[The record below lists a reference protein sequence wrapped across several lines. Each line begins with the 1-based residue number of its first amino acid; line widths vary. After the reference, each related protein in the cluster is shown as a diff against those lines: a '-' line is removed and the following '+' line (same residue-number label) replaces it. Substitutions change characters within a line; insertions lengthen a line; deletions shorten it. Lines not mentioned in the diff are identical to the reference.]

1 MSLRA
6 LSSAIRARP
15 GLAIYALLMRLYR
28 CTATSEQ
35 QTAELGR
42 ALGALLRPG
51 DVVGLDGPLGAGKTT
66 LTRAIAAGMGLDP
79 RQVSSPT
86 FAIVNE
92 YEGEGAGGLAHL
104 DAYRLGSADELD
116 SIDWERLIDPAS
128 GLALVIEWAERI
140 EEALP
145 AGRTARIG
153 IGPEGQTV
161 RRFELLLPQEWAAR
175 PAAAALL
182 DRCERP
188 VQVTS
193 CPITGR
199 PVPTDS
205 PTWPFVNRQAQMADL
220 HRWFAG
226 EYRLSREATEEDL
239 EG

>member
-1 MSLRA
+1 
-6 LSSAIRARP
+6 
-15 GLAIYALLMRLYR
+15 MRLYR
-28 CTATSEQ
+28 CTSTSEQ
-35 QTAELGR
+35 QTAALGR
-42 ALGALLRPG
+42 SLGAVLRPG

-66 LTRAIAAGMGLDP
+66 LTRAVAAGMGLDP

-86 FAIVNE
+86 FAIVHE
-92 YEGEGAGGLAHL
+92 YEGEGAAALAHL

-116 SIDWERLIDPAS
+116 SVDWDRLVEPAS
-128 GLALVIEWAERI
+128 GLAIVIEWADRI

-145 AGRTARIG
+145 GARTARIR
-153 IGPEGQTV
+153 IEPEDQTT
-161 RRFELLLPQEWAAR
+161 RRFEILLPQAWAER
-175 PAAAALL
+175 PAAGALL

-188 VQVTS
+188 VQITR

-205 PTWPFVNRQAQMADL
+205 PTWPFANRQAQMADL